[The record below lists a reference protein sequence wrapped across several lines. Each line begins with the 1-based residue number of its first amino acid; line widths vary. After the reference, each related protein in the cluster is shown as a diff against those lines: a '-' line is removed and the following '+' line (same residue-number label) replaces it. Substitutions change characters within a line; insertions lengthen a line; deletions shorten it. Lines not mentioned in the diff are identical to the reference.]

1 MEKRRRRLLG
11 ARRTLV
17 RVLAANGGNTENL
30 ASRKGAM
37 RFARD
42 RITRVIFLLARE
54 ETTVPATNAE
64 GIDGALARVQDEA
77 AVKRFSLSVRY
88 AVDAPRSL
96 SLRGRGADRVEGL
109 GEAVVLLDADPNVVQ
124 VPITSAPLADVLPEI
139 TGLDGT
145 PIPSPGD
152 GRRPERDGR
161 HSSQR
166 QQAGDFPFH
175 GTSR

>member
-1 MEKRRRRLLG
+1 MVVSLRLVEGKVCPNCRLKPLRAG
-11 ARRTLV
+11 R
-17 RVLAANGGNTENL
+17 
-30 ASRKGAM
+30 
-37 RFARD
+37 
-42 RITRVIFLLARE
+42 LARGLLQ
-54 ETTVPATNAE
+54 TDRLHGLVSK
-64 GIDGALARVQDEA
+64 ISLAPVR
-77 AVKRFSLSVRY
+77 RFSWLIRY
-88 AVDAPRSL
+88 AVDAPR

-145 PIPSPGD
+145 PIPGPGD

-166 QQAGDFPFH
+166 QQADDFPFH